1 MDKIKD
7 ITPKVLRGTNLV
19 DMVKFINAFNGDKK
33 ISEIKTVGNLLYE
46 GSLRNI
52 GFYDK
57 SDELV
62 GVVSI
67 QIGGITNL
75 IIKEDYDRDVFQ
87 QIIFRCAE
95 LIFEKLK
102 VREYFIED
110 VGGEKKIIYWIKTL
124 NQKKVKNFRSLLP
137 EKYYPTEIKTEELD
151 FYLRM
156 LKTKELIRTTE
167 KNVLDL
173 FNIFRLYQRD
183 REIPKFTE
191 KQMIL
196 YFLNK
201 NPDVVTY
208 FIRSLNFLSF
218 RKVTK
223 INRLTNKKILIGKI
237 EFFYYNSEN
246 IREIRVRFIALINLI
261 LKIEKIDQI
270 IFRSNDAEFLFDSN
284 CFPFEE
290 TYALRQIPC

>member
-1 MDKIKD
+1 MEKIRD
-7 ITPKVLRGTNLV
+7 ITPRVLRGTNLV
-19 DMVKFINAFNGDKK
+19 DMVKFINTFNKDKK
-33 ISEIKTVGNLLYE
+33 ISEVKTVGNLLYE

-57 SDELV
+57 SNELV

-67 QIGGITNL
+67 EIGGITNL
-75 IIKEDYDRDVFQ
+75 IITEDYDGEIFR

-95 LIFEKLK
+95 LVFEKLK
-102 VREYFIED
+102 IPEYFIQNID
-110 VGGEKKIIYWIKTL
+110 GEKKYTYWTRTI
-124 NQKKVKNFRSLLP
+124 NQKKVKNFRSILP
-137 EKYYPTEIKTEELD
+137 EKDYPTEIKTEELD

-183 REIPKFTE
+183 RDVPKFTE
-191 KQMIL
+191 KHMVL

-201 NPDVVTY
+201 NPDIVTY

-218 RKVTK
+218 RRITK
-223 INRLTNKKILIGKI
+223 INSLTNKKILIGKI

-246 IREIRVRFIALINLI
+246 IREIKTRFIALINLI

-270 IFRSNDAEFLFDSN
+270 IFRSSDAEFLFDSN

-290 TYALRQIPC
+290 TYELRKVPC